1 MLNDLKLLDTMSA
14 MTRHAAQRH
23 AVIAENIAN
32 ADTPGYTAKDI
43 TPFQDIYKKAL
54 QDNSAVPM
62 DTVKVI
68 SAPNELSMSP
78 NGNSVSNADTHG
90 YQRKLITFENELDRI
105 SRTQALSV
113 GDVTLDTREGELL
126 FEPNH
131 PLADDEGY
139 VRMSNV
145 DMMIELSDAREAGRS
160 YDANLSTFKQAT
172 QMYSS
177 LLSLLRR

>member
-1 MLNDLKLLDTMSA
+1 MGPNSISKA
-14 MTRHAAQRH
+14 MAAASQGMGAQAYRLQ
-23 AVIAENIAN
+23 VVSEN
-32 ADTPGYTAKDI
+32 
-43 TPFQDIYKKAL
+43 L
-54 QDNSAVPM
+54 
-62 DTVKVI
+62 
-68 SAPNELSMSP
+68 
-78 NGNSVSNADTHG
+78 SNADTHG

-105 SRTQALSV
+105 SGTQALSV

>member
-1 MLNDLKLLDTMSA
+1 MGPNSISKAMSA
-14 MTRHAAQRH
+14 ASQGMGAQAYRLQI
-23 AVIAENIAN
+23 VSEN
-32 ADTPGYTAKDI
+32 
-43 TPFQDIYKKAL
+43 L
-54 QDNSAVPM
+54 
-62 DTVKVI
+62 
-68 SAPNELSMSP
+68 
-78 NGNSVSNADTHG
+78 SNADTHG
-90 YQRKLITFENELDRI
+90 YKRKLITFENELNRV
-105 SRTQALSV
+105 SGTNTLSV
-113 GDVTLDTREGELL
+113 GDVTLDQSQGDML

-131 PLADDEGY
+131 PLADEDGY

>member
-1 MLNDLKLLDTMSA
+1 
-14 MTRHAAQRH
+14 
-23 AVIAENIAN
+23 
-32 ADTPGYTAKDI
+32 
-43 TPFQDIYKKAL
+43 
-54 QDNSAVPM
+54 
-62 DTVKVI
+62 
-68 SAPNELSMSP
+68 
-78 NGNSVSNADTHG
+78 VSGTNT
-90 YQRKLITFENELDRI
+90 
-105 SRTQALSV
+105 LSV
-113 GDVTLDTREGELL
+113 GDVTLDQSQGDML

-131 PLADDEGY
+131 PLADEDGY